1 MAHPSNLTPKGF
13 FLVNGAETVTGDFF
27 AIQVLVAANDAM
39 TVKGSGIFEAVA
51 ENGSDGSTHLDP
63 SSATGLLASTH
74 DAGQYERLSTVNTTL
89 PCVANS
95 TIYGHFNSVTG
106 ESGDSFLVYYK

>member
-27 AIQVLVAANDAM
+27 AIQVLVAADAAM
-39 TVKGSGIFEAVA
+39 TVKGSGIFEILA
-51 ENGSDGSTHLDP
+51 EDDSDGSTHLDP
-63 SSATGLLASTH
+63 NLVTGILGGSHL
-74 DAGQYERLSTVNTTL
+74 AGQFERLSTVATTL

-106 ESGDSFLVYYK
+106 ESGDSILVYYK

>member
-39 TVKGSGIFEAVA
+39 TVKGR
-51 ENGSDGSTHLDP
+51 
-63 SSATGLLASTH
+63 SSS
-74 DAGQYERLSTVNTTL
+74 RKW
-89 PCVANS
+89 
-95 TIYGHFNSVTG
+95 I
-106 ESGDSFLVYYK
+106 

>member
-27 AIQVLVAANDAM
+27 AIQVLAAANAAM
-39 TVKGSGIFEAVA
+39 TVKGSGIFELLASD
-51 ENGSDGSTHLDP
+51 GSDGSTHLDP
-63 SSATGLLASTH
+63 NSATGLLGEEH
-74 DAGQYERLSTVNTTL
+74 DAGQFERLSTVSTTL
-89 PCVANS
+89 PCIANS

-106 ESGDSFLVYYK
+106 ESGDSILVYYK

>member
-27 AIQVLVAANDAM
+27 AIQVLVANDAAM
-39 TVKGSGIFEAVA
+39 TVKGSGIFEVLA
-51 ENGSDGSTHLDP
+51 EDGSNGSTHINPDGGNLGNEH
-63 SSATGLLASTH
+63 AV
-74 DAGQYERLSTVNTTL
+74 GQFERLSTVATTL

-95 TIYGHFNSVTG
+95 TIYGNFSSVTG
-106 ESGDSFLVYYK
+106 ESGDSILVYYK